1 MGTAYRYVDMS
12 NDDGC
17 IFGYSASSL
26 ISVYGAT
33 PAIQNS
39 HITSV
44 STAAATTTTPYGYA
58 ASTQADAIVTAVN
71 AILVALETFG
81 ILATA

>member
-1 MGTAYRYVDMS
+1 MGTAYRYLDDG
-12 NDDGC
+12 NDDGT
-17 IFGYSASSL
+17 IFGQDSSAL
-26 ISVYGAT
+26 ISIWGAT
-33 PAIQNS
+33 PGTQAS

-71 AILVALETFG
+71 AILVALENFG
-81 ILATA
+81 ILATS

>member
-1 MGTAYRYVDMS
+1 MAIEEYLDNGNEGGS
-12 NDDGC
+12 S
-17 IFGYSASSL
+17 FGRSASSL

-33 PAIQNS
+33 PAVQSS

-71 AILVALETFG
+71 ALIVALETFG
-81 ILATA
+81 ILATS

>member
-1 MGTAYRYVDMS
+1 MSEYRYLDNG
-12 NDDGC
+12 NDDGT
-17 IFGYSASSL
+17 IFGYASTSK

-33 PAIQNS
+33 PAVQSN

-58 ASTQADAIVTAVN
+58 ASTQADAIVTAIN

-81 ILATA
+81 ITATS